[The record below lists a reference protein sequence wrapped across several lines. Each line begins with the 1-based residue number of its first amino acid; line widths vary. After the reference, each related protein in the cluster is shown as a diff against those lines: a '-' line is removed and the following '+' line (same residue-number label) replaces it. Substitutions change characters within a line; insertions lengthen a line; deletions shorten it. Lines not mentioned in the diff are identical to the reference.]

1 MQVTELPPSPANLVE
16 SIRDLG
22 YTLSTALADI
32 IDNSLSARARS
43 IQVLADVGGSTP
55 RLGVVDDGEGMGRA
69 DLVEA
74 MRLGSRNPLMER
86 SRSDLGRFGLGLKTA
101 SFSQC
106 RSLTVVSRRNN
117 ETACARWDLDRIT
130 AENRWLVETS
140 EDTTALPWIDRLESN
155 GTLVLWEKLGAASGG
170 ISQRNDADLIRQLD
184 EARADLELIF
194 HRFLEGEP
202 GRPKVSISL
211 NNRPLHPFDPFH
223 SKHSATISGPSEL
236 IQVSGVPIRIQP
248 YTLPHHSRVTPEEWG
263 RYAGPEGYVRN
274 QGFYVYRERRLII
287 HGTWFNLARQTEL
300 GKLAR
305 VRIDIPNSLDA
316 AWKIDVRKASAQ
328 LPNVVRER
336 LRRIIEPLVA
346 GSRRVYTE
354 RGRRRVEE
362 NRLPVWVRYLDKGLI
377 DYRINTEHPSIR
389 ALHTRLAPEM
399 QGDFLRVLELAA
411 ASLPTEAL
419 FADMGGSDTSVV
431 PTASMEALQYAVTTT
446 LAHIVDMGQS
456 REEALEMMR
465 AAEPFRSNWAETE
478 RIIMR
483 I

>member
-1 MQVTELPPSPANLVE
+1 ML
-16 SIRDLG
+16 
-22 YTLSTALADI
+22 LAD
-32 IDNSLSARARS
+32 DGSA
-43 IQVLADVGGSTP
+43 TP
-55 RLGVVDDGEGMGRA
+55 RLGIVDDGEGMRKA
-69 DLVEA
+69 DLLEA
-74 MRLGSRNPLMER
+74 MRLGSRNPLSER

-130 AENRWLVETS
+130 AENRWLVETP
-140 EDTTALPWIDRLESN
+140 EDTTTFPWIDRLGSN
-155 GTLVLWEKLGAASGG
+155 GTLVLWEKLGASDSSAA
-170 ISQRNDADLIRQLD
+170 SQRDDADLIRQID

-202 GRPKVSISL
+202 GHPKVAISL

-223 SKHSATISGPSEL
+223 SKHPATIAGPSEL

-336 LRRIIEPLVA
+336 LRRIIETLVA
-346 GSRRVYTE
+346 GSRRVYTG
-354 RGRRRVEE
+354 RGRRRVQE
-362 NRLPVWVRYLDKGLI
+362 NQLPVWVRYQDKGVI
-377 DYRINTEHPSIR
+377 DYRINAEHPSIR
-389 ALHTRLAPEM
+389 ALLTRLTPDTR
-399 QGDFLRVLELAA
+399 GDFLRVLELAA

-419 FADMGGSDTSVV
+419 FADMGGSVTSVV

-446 LAHIVDMGQS
+446 FGHIVSMGQS
-456 REEALEMMR
+456 RENAIEMMR
-465 AAEPFRSNWAETE
+465 SAEPFRSNWADTE
-478 RIIMR
+478 RILLETEENEFSD
-483 I
+483 